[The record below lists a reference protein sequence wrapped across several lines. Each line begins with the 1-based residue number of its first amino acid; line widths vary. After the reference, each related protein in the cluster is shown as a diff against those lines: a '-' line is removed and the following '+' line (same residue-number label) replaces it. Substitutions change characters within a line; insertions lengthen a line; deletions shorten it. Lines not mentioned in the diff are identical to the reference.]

1 MTTYDQREQAFE
13 SAFAHDEDL
22 RFRAHARRD
31 RNLGLW
37 AAALLGKSGTAAEDY
52 AATIVAL
59 GLKTAPDD
67 AIKTQIIAD
76 FVKHGVRQSEA
87 EIASTMANMMK
98 DAVQH
103 IKTEP

>member
-13 SAFAHDEDL
+13 SAFVHDEDL

-31 RNLGLW
+31 RSLGLW
-37 AAALLGKSGTAAEDY
+37 AAALLGKSGKDADDY

-59 GLKTAPDD
+59 GLETTPDD
-67 AIKTQIIAD
+67 AIKTRIIAD
-76 FVKHGVRQSEA
+76 FVKHGVHQSVEQ
-87 EIASTMANMMK
+87 ITSTMAAMMK

-103 IKTEP
+103 IKMEP